1 VKRTRVFAIAG
12 VTAVCGAGAAFAA
25 HEPQVDP
32 AHVPIGFLTVHNKV
46 DGIRLS
52 SLARAVDRGK
62 ADVFVQHIRLAPGA
76 ATPWHT
82 HPGAVFVQVAKGT
95 LNYEAEA
102 HGECKPRPYQAGE
115 GFFDRGFGHVHR
127 AVAGADGA
135 DFYAV
140 FVLRPGSA
148 NQLITAAA
156 PEECLEE
163 GDVAGDTDESDEHAD
178 DEREHPGDD

>member
-1 VKRTRVFAIAG
+1 VKGKRIFAIAG
-12 VTAVCGAGAAFAA
+12 ATAVCGAGAALAT

-32 AHVPIGFLTVHNKV
+32 ATVPIGFLTTHNKV

-52 SLARAVDRGK
+52 SLARAVKQGR
-62 ADVFVQHIRLAPGA
+62 ADVFVQHIRLAPGG

-82 HPGAVFVQVAKGT
+82 HPGAVFVQVVNGS
-95 LNYEAEA
+95 LYYEAEA
-102 HGECKPRPYQAGE
+102 HGECERLPYRAGE

-127 AVAGADGA
+127 AVAGDEGA

-148 NQLITAAA
+148 NQLIPATA

-163 GDVAGDTDESDEHAD
+163 GDVAHDSDDRDEHAD
-178 DEREHPGDD
+178 DEQDHGYDD